1 MDAILAFDIKKCIT
15 INGILPCNV
24 KEHINFFYNKTKC
37 NVVIMIKNN
46 YLSNY
51 NNLKAPN
58 EDILILYFKNGIIE
72 TYRKLG

>member
-1 MDAILAFDIKKCIT
+1 MIKK
-15 INGILPCNV
+15 
-24 KEHINFFYNKTKC
+24 
-37 NVVIMIKNN
+37 N

-72 TYRKLG
+72 TYRKLGWLKIILWARSKIIIRTES